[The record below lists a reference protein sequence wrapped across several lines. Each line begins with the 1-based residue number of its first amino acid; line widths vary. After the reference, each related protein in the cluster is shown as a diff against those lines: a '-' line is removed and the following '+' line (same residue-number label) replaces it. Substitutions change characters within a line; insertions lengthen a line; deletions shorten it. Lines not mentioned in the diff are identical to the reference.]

1 MFTFTTRGLYH
12 TGMVFCRRVCW
23 QQSGPVRVHCFF
35 LRFVYV
41 RHATGLVKEGTR
53 LLHWLTVVFIAAFSI
68 NLMLMWPVRCKQ
80 HLEYIN
86 TISYPLPTLSRYIWR
101 GNFYLDSVKG
111 KLCARSSLAA
121 LSNTDQSQ
129 LEFSLKPKLLLI
141 AHTSVFWGLMHFY
154 FFSAIKNR

>member
-1 MFTFTTRGLYH
+1 M
-12 TGMVFCRRVCW
+12 
-23 QQSGPVRVHCFF
+23 
-35 LRFVYV
+35 
-41 RHATGLVKEGTR
+41 
-53 LLHWLTVVFIAAFSI
+53 
-68 NLMLMWPVRCKQ
+68 
-80 HLEYIN
+80 
-86 TISYPLPTLSRYIWR
+86 
-101 GNFYLDSVKG
+101 KG

>member
-23 QQSGPVRVHCFF
+23 QQSEPARVHCFF

-80 HLEYIN
+80 RLKYIN
-86 TISYPLPTLSRYIWR
+86 IITYPLPT
-101 GNFYLDSVKG
+101 
-111 KLCARSSLAA
+111 
-121 LSNTDQSQ
+121 
-129 LEFSLKPKLLLI
+129 
-141 AHTSVFWGLMHFY
+141 HT
-154 FFSAIKNR
+154 I

>member
-12 TGMVFCRRVCW
+12 TGMVFCRRVIR
-23 QQSGPVRVHCFF
+23 QQSGPARVHCFF

-80 HLEYIN
+80 HL
-86 TISYPLPTLSRYIWR
+86 
-101 GNFYLDSVKG
+101 
-111 KLCARSSLAA
+111 
-121 LSNTDQSQ
+121 
-129 LEFSLKPKLLLI
+129 
-141 AHTSVFWGLMHFY
+141 
-154 FFSAIKNR
+154 